1 MTDLPPAPTAA
12 LNDKNATNAQSQQY
26 WDHFYA
32 SHRNEFLRWTF
43 KHYHLLPNEA
53 IDIYQDAIVILYEN
67 AVNNKLATLQC
78 SVKTYF
84 FGIAKNLI
92 STYLKKK
99 IREKERYESLV
110 TDHYE
115 LAATPE
121 KNAEWMEYSLEM
133 MTEAIKKLSSRGQ
146 AIMHLFYFEKM
157 SLREITQV
165 LGYKSEDVAK
175 TTKMR
180 YMKILR
186 EIMETEVHYS

>member
-1 MTDLPPAPTAA
+1 MTDLLPAPAA
-12 LNDKNATNAQSQQY
+12 VSNDKNATNAQSQQY

-43 KHYHLLPNEA
+43 KHYHLMPNEA
-53 IDIYQDAIVILYEN
+53 IDVYQDAIVILYEN
-67 AVNNKLATLQC
+67 TVNNKLATLQC

-99 IREKERYESLV
+99 IREKERYESLIAE
-110 TDHYE
+110 HYE
-115 LAATPE
+115 LAVIPE
-121 KNAEWMEYSLEM
+121 RNTEWMEHSLELM
-133 MTEAIKKLSSRGQ
+133 AEAIKTLSGRGQ
-146 AIMHLFYFEKM
+146 AIMNLFYFEKM

-186 EIMETEVHYS
+186 ETMEIETHYS